1 MKRQIIFA
9 AALLMAGCGG
19 NPDVA
24 CNIVQKSAG
33 TTVHL
38 CEELDNLDPSQI
50 TAGQQLCSDQ
60 KGALVNAC
68 STDGI
73 IGMCT
78 TSSQNGAT
86 GTVYIFPDGGVT
98 ASIAEHACQQ
108 SNGTWTPR

>member
-9 AALLMAGCGG
+9 AALLVAGCGG

-38 CEELDNLDPSQI
+38 CEELDNLDSSQI
-50 TAGQQLCSDQ
+50 TAGHQLCSDQ
-60 KGALVNAC
+60 QGTLVDAC
-68 STDGI
+68 ATDGI

-78 TSSQNGAT
+78 ISQNGAT
-86 GTVYIFPDGGVT
+86 GTIYFFPDGGVT
-98 ASIAEHACQQ
+98 ATIAEQACQQ
-108 SNGTWTPR
+108 SNGSWTPR